1 MALSNMPTLYPMD
14 MVVTV
19 ACVFGIIRETTSQ
32 VVICEC
38 VCVCGGGGG
47 YTYCMHADV
56 SYVCLCCRYDWSL

>member
-14 MVVTV
+14 TVVTV

-38 VCVCGGGGG
+38 VCGGGGG
-47 YTYCMHADV
+47 GGGRDMYACR
-56 SYVCLCCRYDWSL
+56 CELCVLVL